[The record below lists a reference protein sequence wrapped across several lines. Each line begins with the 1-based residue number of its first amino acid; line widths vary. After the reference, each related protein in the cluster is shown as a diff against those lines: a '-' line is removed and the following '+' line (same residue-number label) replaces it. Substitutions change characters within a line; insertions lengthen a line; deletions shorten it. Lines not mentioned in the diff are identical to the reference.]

1 MKNSIIRAKVAKDKQ
16 IGGDHYRKYAIEPI
30 EFITKNN
37 IPFIEGNVIKYV
49 LRWRDKNGIQDL
61 DKAIHYIELL
71 KDIKNDKT

>member
-49 LRWRDKNGIQDL
+49 LRWKDKNGIQDL

>member
-61 DKAIHYIELL
+61 DKAIHYLELL

>member
-1 MKNSIIRAKVAKDKQ
+1 MENKAKDTQ
-16 IGGDHYRKYAIEPI
+16 IGGNHYMKYVIEPV

-61 DKAIHYIELL
+61 DKAIHYLQLL
-71 KDIKNDKT
+71 KDIKHNDQTKN